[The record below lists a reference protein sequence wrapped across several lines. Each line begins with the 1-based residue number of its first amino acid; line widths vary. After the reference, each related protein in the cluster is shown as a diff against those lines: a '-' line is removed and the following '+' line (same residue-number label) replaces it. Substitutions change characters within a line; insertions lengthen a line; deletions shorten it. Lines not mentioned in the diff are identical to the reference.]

1 MGIGAGS
8 TGGVDLVLQGG
19 DGMVIKRTA
28 RDIMTATVI
37 TAKEDMLVI
46 DLMKL
51 LLRWHISGVPVV
63 DNEGMLLGIVTEHDV
78 MNFAIS
84 GDATSTRASE
94 VMTKQVETYA
104 PDTLVADIV
113 NNFAAR
119 RIRRV
124 PVVEDGKVVGIISRR
139 DIVRE
144 MDRIY
149 SRLVAREET
158 E

>member
-1 MGIGAGS
+1 
-8 TGGVDLVLQGG
+8 
-19 DGMVIKRTA
+19 MVMKRTA
-28 RDIMTATVI
+28 KDIMTSTVI
-37 TAKEDMLVI
+37 TAKEDMFVT
-46 DLMKL
+46 DVMKL

-63 DNEGMLLGIVTEHDV
+63 DNDGMLMGIVTEHDV

-84 GDATSTRASE
+84 GDAASTRASE
-94 VMTKQVETYA
+94 VMTKKVETYT
-104 PDTLVADIV
+104 PDALVVEIV
-113 NNFAAR
+113 NHFAAHQ
-119 RIRRV
+119 IRRV